1 MAAWASFTESET
13 TMAQAHPDHTPP
25 PGRDRKYFPIRLIP
39 IVVPLSAVVLACG
52 IYLLLGEVL

>member
-1 MAAWASFTESET
+1 
-13 TMAQAHPDHTPP
+13 MAQSHTDRTTPP
-25 PGRDRKYFPIRLIP
+25 DPDREYFPTHLIP

>member
-1 MAAWASFTESET
+1 
-13 TMAQAHPDHTPP
+13 MAQSHMDRTLPPD
-25 PGRDRKYFPIRLIP
+25 RDREYFPTRLIP